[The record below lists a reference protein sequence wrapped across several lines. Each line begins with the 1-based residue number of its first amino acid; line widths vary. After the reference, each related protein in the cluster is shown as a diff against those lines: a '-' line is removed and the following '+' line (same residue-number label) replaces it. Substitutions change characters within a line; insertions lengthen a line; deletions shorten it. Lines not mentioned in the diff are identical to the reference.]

1 MNEFTFRKEWY
12 DAVECIDE
20 EYQLDAIC
28 AIANYAFFGS
38 EPEWDLPQ
46 EIRVLL
52 AVAKPSI
59 DAERNDKKHR
69 VWNESHL
76 FFIGRFVTLFAPWI
90 KTFGYVCMKRL
101 SITD

>member
-38 EPEWDLPQ
+38 EPEWDLTTGN
-46 EIRVLL
+46 
-52 AVAKPSI
+52 PSTS
-59 DAERNDKKHR
+59 RC
-69 VWNESHL
+69 
-76 FFIGRFVTLFAPWI
+76 G
-90 KTFGYVCMKRL
+90 KTINRR
-101 SITD
+101 

>member
-12 DAVECIDE
+12 DAV

-59 DAERNDKKHR
+59 DAERNDKK
-69 VWNESHL
+69 
-76 FFIGRFVTLFAPWI
+76 A
-90 KTFGYVCMKRL
+90 
-101 SITD
+101 

>member
-12 DAVECIDE
+12 DAIECIDE
-20 EYQLDAIC
+20 EYQLDVIC

-46 EIRVLL
+46 EIRALL

-59 DAERNDKKHR
+59 DAERNDKK
-69 VWNESHL
+69 
-76 FFIGRFVTLFAPWI
+76 A
-90 KTFGYVCMKRL
+90 
-101 SITD
+101 

>member
-28 AIANYAFFGS
+28 AIANYAFFRS
-38 EPEWDLPQ
+38 EPECDLPQ

-59 DAERNDKKHR
+59 DAERNEKK
-69 VWNESHL
+69 
-76 FFIGRFVTLFAPWI
+76 A
-90 KTFGYVCMKRL
+90 
-101 SITD
+101 

>member
-1 MNEFTFRKEWY
+1 MQQIPNDMRDTIIR
-12 DAVECIDE
+12 
-20 EYQLDAIC
+20 C

-59 DAERNDKKHR
+59 DAERNYKK
-69 VWNESHL
+69 
-76 FFIGRFVTLFAPWI
+76 A
-90 KTFGYVCMKRL
+90 
-101 SITD
+101 

>member
-12 DAVECIDE
+12 DAIECIDE

-38 EPEWDLPQ
+38 KPVLPQ

-59 DAERNDKKHR
+59 DAERNDKK
-69 VWNESHL
+69 
-76 FFIGRFVTLFAPWI
+76 A
-90 KTFGYVCMKRL
+90 
-101 SITD
+101 